1 MKRGFTLIELLV
13 VIAIIAILAAILF
26 PVFARAR
33 EKARQA
39 SCQSNL
45 KQIGLAW
52 LMYATDYDGF
62 FVNALTPCA
71 GSESG
76 NTWARYP
83 VYCRL
88 NPYVKNW
95 QLWACPSSRPHRAD
109 GSMICA
115 NWSIPHHWVNTAIDQ
130 GWVPS
135 NFSLTYGFSEW
146 VLSWSRPVKDAQ
158 IKRPAQFVIGG
169 DCMGLMN
176 NPYRIAYSQVCAAAC
191 NSSYCVEDNTVH
203 NGGSNIVFGDGHVK
217 WMRANQIVS
226 SWDQPD
232 GIYGDPNRT

>member
-52 LMYATDYDGF
+52 IMYATDYDGY
-62 FVNALTPCA
+62 FVNVLTPCA
-71 GSESG
+71 GAEPG
-76 NTWARYP
+76 NEWARHP
-83 VYCRL
+83 IYCRL

-95 QLWACPSSRPHRAD
+95 QLWRCPSCRPQRAD
-109 GSMICA
+109 GSMICR
-115 NWSIPHHWVNTAIDQ
+115 NWSIPHHWVNHAIDR

-135 NFSLTYGFSEW
+135 DFGHTYGFSEW

-158 IKRPAQFVIGG
+158 ITRVSQFVVGG

-176 NPYRIAYSQVCAAAC
+176 NPWRLAYPEVCQAAC
-191 NSSYCVEDNTVH
+191 VPANRQEQYTAH
-203 NGGSNIVFGDGHVK
+203 NGGSNILFGDGHVK
-217 WMRANQIVS
+217 WMRAHAIVS
-226 SWDQPD
+226 SWNRPG
-232 GIYGDPNRT
+232 GIYGDPNRP